1 MRPSMSR
8 LTSLW
13 LAVYFVAKSLTCSS
27 AKADEESR
35 LPTAYATYVS
45 SGIEVD
51 GNRVRAW
58 KHSGDGTANR
68 SLNRVVGRPKAVLVQ
83 TDSGPRTV
91 VRFDGRSALW
101 SAVGEWGT
109 VDGDRTIVV
118 VAKVS
123 GATGTLLDGSTRTGR
138 APVRWTGTAWES
150 AAGFS
155 ERAISTHVPADTVTP
170 AEVTN
175 GTSSD
180 EWKCLIFRF
189 AAGDGPLGGLI
200 IGADVATQNGLR
212 CDVGEVHV
220 FSTALS
226 DPQTDSLTASIV
238 ARWKNAKELPD
249 DQQLKPRRLTDD
261 PDVFRTV
268 VRENGADGV
277 HTYRIPGLATSAK
290 GTLVAVFDVRNKSS
304 ADLPGDI
311 DVGMMRSVDDGV
323 TWETMRRIIDFDS
336 AVEGSQGNG
345 VGDPAILVDQRTGKI
360 IVAAL
365 WSMGPRAWNASGP
378 GLSPEET
385 GQLVLVTSDDDG
397 LTWSKPRSITAQV
410 KQPEWRLCFNG
421 PGNGIQLRDGTLIF
435 PAQFK
440 QDQPS
445 KETGKIV
452 STPHSCFIAS
462 VDGGETWKISPAA
475 IPDGIPTSECSI
487 AELSNGSLLLSMR
500 DESRSGLRAWA
511 RWDWKDSI
519 LNGTWS
525 DPWMTVTDPT
535 CMASLIRHPDNVLLF
550 SNPDDSK
557 RRISLTVR
565 HSDDHILPGNSG
577 STAGRKW
584 SDGRVIDP
592 SGAMYSSMTVLRDGR
607 IGMLYE
613 SSEEDGLVFVR
624 FPLDWVSKVK

>member
-1 MRPSMSR
+1 MCPSMSR
-8 LTSLW
+8 LSWISLV
-13 LAVYFVAKSLTCSS
+13 LCFVVKSLTCSS
-27 AKADEESR
+27 ARADDESKF
-35 LPTAYATYVS
+35 PAAYATYGS
-45 SGIEVD
+45 SGIEVE

-58 KHSGDGTANR
+58 KPSGDGTAHR
-68 SLNRVVGRPKAVLVQ
+68 SLNRIVGKPKAILVQ
-83 TDSGPRTV
+83 TASGPRTV
-91 VRFDGRSALW
+91 VRFDGRAALW
-101 SAVGEWGT
+101 SAVAEWGT
-109 VDGDRTIVV
+109 IDGDRTIAV

-123 GATGTLLDGSTRTGR
+123 GASGTLLDGSTRTGR
-138 APVRWTGTAWES
+138 APVRWTGTEWET
-150 AAGFS
+150 AANVS
-155 ERAISTHVPADTVTP
+155 ERAISTHVPAGTVTP

-175 GTSSD
+175 GISRD
-180 EWKCLIFRF
+180 EWKCLIFRS
-189 AAGDGPLGGLI
+189 AGGDEPLGGLI
-200 IGADVATQNGLR
+200 LGADVATQYGLQ

-220 FSTALS
+220 FSAALS
-226 DPQTDSLTASIV
+226 DSQTDSLIASIV

-249 DQQLKPRRLTDD
+249 DQQLKPRRLADD

-277 HTYRIPGLATSAK
+277 HTYRIPGLATSPK
-290 GTLVAVFDVRNKSS
+290 GTLVAVFDVRNRSS

-311 DVGMMRSVDDGV
+311 DVGMVRSVDDGV
-323 TWETMRRIIDFDS
+323 TWEPMRRIIDFDS
-336 AVEGSQGNG
+336 IVEGSQGNG
-345 VGDPAILVDQRTGKI
+345 VGDPAILVDQRTGRI

-365 WSMGPRAWNASGP
+365 WSMGPRAWNGSGP
-378 GLSPEET
+378 GLSPEVT

-397 LTWSKPRSITAQV
+397 LTWSKPRSITVQV
-410 KQPEWRLCFNG
+410 KQPAWSLCFNG

-445 KETGKIV
+445 KETGKTV

-511 RWDWKDSI
+511 RWDWEDSI

-525 DPWMTVTDPT
+525 QPWMTVTDPT
-535 CMASLIRHPDNVLLF
+535 CMASLIRHPNNVLLF
-550 SNPDDSK
+550 SNPNDFK

-565 HSDDHILPGNSG
+565 QSDDHILPGNSG
-577 STAGRKW
+577 STAGKKW

-592 SGAMYSSMTVLRDGR
+592 DGAMYSSMTVLRDGR